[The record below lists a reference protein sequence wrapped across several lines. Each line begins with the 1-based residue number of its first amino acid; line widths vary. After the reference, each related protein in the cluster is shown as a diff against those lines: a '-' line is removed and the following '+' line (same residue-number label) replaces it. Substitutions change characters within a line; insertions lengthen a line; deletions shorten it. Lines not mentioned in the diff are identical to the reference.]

1 MSPTYATTLENILTK
16 SKGIGRG
23 GSRQGAGRPSTG
35 GVGKTSY
42 FATRITQKT
51 RKLLEQ
57 EAAHQGRS
65 KATIAEKALQIGLD
79 ELAARRRPEP
89 LRALFFCLE
98 WLAHA
103 IPAYRRHD
111 YSVLSNP
118 YMFAAFRAAV
128 IKFLDALKPQGEIV
142 RPETE
147 RFGLFD
153 VIPLFPDD
161 PEERGRDCLSSL
173 WHFMRIYDTNESGG
187 EIVANP
193 YTMYGLEG
201 IKDTD
206 PREYYGLVN
215 AVRAF
220 RQTKGGSQ

>member
-1 MSPTYATTLENILTK
+1 MTK

-23 GSRQGAGRPSTG
+23 GHREGAGRPAIDK
-35 GVGKTSY
+35 GKTAN

-51 RKLLEQ
+51 RELLEE

-103 IPAYRRHD
+103 IPENRRD
-111 YSVLSNP
+111 DNYSVLSNP

-128 IKFLDALKPQGEIV
+128 TKLLDALKPQGEIV
-142 RPETE
+142 RPEAPE
-147 RFGLFD
+147 RFGPFD

-173 WHFMRIYDTNESGG
+173 WHFMRIYDTKESGG
-187 EIVANP
+187 EIAEP
-193 YTMYGLEG
+193 YARLGAET

-215 AVRAF
+215 AVRVF

>member
-1 MSPTYATTLENILTK
+1 LTK
-16 SKGIGRG
+16 SKGLGRG

-51 RKLLEQ
+51 RELLEQ

-89 LRALFFCLE
+89 IRALFFCLE

-103 IPAYRRHD
+103 IPVNRRD
-111 YSVLSNP
+111 DNYSILSNP

-128 IKFLDALKPQGEIV
+128 VKLLDALKPQGEIV
-142 RPETE
+142 NPRAPE
-147 RFGLFD
+147 RFGIFG
-153 VIPLFPDD
+153 VIPSLFPDD

-193 YTMYGLEG
+193 YTMAGLEG
-201 IKDTD
+201 IKDRD

>member
-1 MSPTYATTLENILTK
+1 LTK

-23 GSRQGAGRPSTG
+23 GTRQGAGRPSTG

-42 FATRITQKT
+42 FATRITQKA
-51 RKLLEQ
+51 RELLEQ

-103 IPAYRRHD
+103 IPVNRRD
-111 YSVLSNP
+111 GNYSVLSNP
-118 YMFAAFRAAV
+118 YMFAAFRPAV

-142 RPETE
+142 RPEAPE
-147 RFGLFD
+147 PFGLFD
-153 VIPLFPDD
+153 VIPLDD
-161 PEERGRDCLSSL
+161 PEEHGRDCLRNL
-173 WHFMRIYDTNESGG
+173 WHSMRLYDTNETGG
-187 EIVANP
+187 EIGEPFARLQTEIV
-193 YTMYGLEG
+193 
-201 IKDTD
+201 KDTD

>member
-1 MSPTYATTLENILTK
+1 LTK
-16 SKGIGRG
+16 SKGLGRG

-103 IPAYRRHD
+103 IPVNRRD
-111 YSVLSNP
+111 DNYSILSNP

-128 IKFLDALKPQGEIV
+128 VKLLDALKPQGEIV
-142 RPETE
+142 PEAPE
-147 RFGLFD
+147 PFGLFE
-153 VIPLFPDD
+153 VIPLFPND
-161 PEERGRDCLSSL
+161 PEEHGRVCLSSL
-173 WHFMRIYDTNESGG
+173 WQLMRMYDANESGG

-193 YTMYGLEG
+193 YLRAGLVD
-201 IKDTD
+201 IKDRD

>member
-42 FATRITQKT
+42 FATRITQET
-51 RKLLEQ
+51 RELLEQ

-111 YSVLSNP
+111 KVLSNP

-153 VIPLFPDD
+153 VIPLFADD
-161 PEERGRDCLSSL
+161 PEEYGRDCLSSL
-173 WHFMRIYDTNESGG
+173 WHSMRIYDTKESGG
-187 EIVANP
+187 EIGEPFAK
-193 YTMYGLEG
+193 YGTKF
-201 IKDTD
+201 IKETD